1 MIEPY
6 IDHLTDFS
14 LWRIEHFIAL
24 AGILVT
30 GLVVACGLVW
40 LGRRWIAEVVER
52 EMYLRGD
59 GSVL

>member
-1 MIEPY
+1 MI
-6 IDHLTDFS
+6 DVTLWTDFS
-14 LWRIEHFIAL
+14 LWRTEQFIAL

-30 GLVVACGLVW
+30 GLVVACVLVW

-59 GSVL
+59 GGVL

>member
-1 MIEPY
+1 MIETY

-14 LWRIEHFIAL
+14 LWGTQQWGEL
-24 AGILVT
+24 AAV
-30 GLVVACGLVW
+30 VVAATVIVSWLVW

-59 GSVL
+59 GGVL

>member
-1 MIEPY
+1 MIETY

-14 LWRIEHFIAL
+14 LWGTEQAIAL

-30 GLVVACGLVW
+30 GLVVACALVW
-40 LGRRWIAEVVER
+40 LGRKWIAEVVER

-59 GSVL
+59 GGVL